1 MTDITQKMVGTK
13 HRDQDN
19 WKTKLTSNKERRTTN
34 IGNKNIA
41 IVHNKCFNCFQSTNT
56 TKN

>member
-34 IGNKNIA
+34 IDNKTHSN
-41 IVHNKCFNCFQSTNT
+41 STQ
-56 TKN
+56 